1 MEMDES
7 VEDFRVDC
15 SDGEACRRL
24 KQYVHVLRSEMST
37 PEHVEDDKRV
47 YMQEVNDTLVVK
59 VLKDDY
65 AGRKKAE
72 QLREYIEEYLVDD
85 DGS

>member
-1 MEMDES
+1 MEIDES
-7 VEDFRVDC
+7 VEDLRVDC
-15 SDGEACRRL
+15 APGESCRRL

-47 YMQEVNDTLVVK
+47 YMQEVDDALVVK

-65 AGRKKAE
+65 EGRKAAE
-72 QLREYIEEYLVDD
+72 QLREYIEEYLVDA